1 MTSRALSIVTVTV
14 SAVLMLGLAGC
25 SSPIEPPAPEPVASE
40 PGSATPA
47 AGGALPEF
55 ESVCTDATS
64 DTEQPNGADF
74 TEVSLLSDGSL
85 LFVTFTLANGV
96 SQADLPDSNFQILVY
111 DPSGNGGYI
120 LGITFT
126 GGDLS
131 SVYAFDNEQAKQKN
145 YDNGYVFDGGQ
156 VSIRFPV
163 ADLVGLEDGLSWYAT
178 SSVDTANSDYCG
190 NPIDGMNVV
199 EFGG

>member
-1 MTSRALSIVTVTV
+1 MVAVTVG
-14 SAVLMLGLAGC
+14 AVLMLGLGGC
-25 SSPIEPPAPEPVASE
+25 SSGELPAPEPVASE
-40 PGSATPA
+40 LATA
-47 AGGALPEF
+47 APTSDKALPEF
-55 ESVCTDATS
+55 ESVCTDAPS

-74 TEVSLLSDGSL
+74 TEVSLLNDGSL

-96 SQADLPDSNFQILVY
+96 SQTDLPDSNFQVLMY
-111 DPSGNGGYI
+111 NLNDEGGYI
-120 LGITFT
+120 LGITFI
-126 GGDLS
+126 GGDMS
-131 SVYAFDNEQAKQKN
+131 SIYAFGNEQVKQKN

-199 EFGG
+199 TFS